1 MFFQKFPLL
10 PYTLDN
16 GTTFQL
22 VPDIL
27 RRIKLS
33 TEISQTG
40 SFFDQYDVKDGETP
54 DIVAN
59 YWYGDSNLHWVVLM
73 SNDII
78 DPRFDWPLSY
88 YNLVE
93 FCKGKYGEN
102 NINKLHHYINEQ
114 EYIVSGYRSLFE
126 TSTYGATS
134 GIETELSNDNI
145 QTIVVL
151 ENAPPSG
158 RLYPVSNL
166 MHEELLNEQKRR
178 INILKP
184 SIVASIDSSFTAL
197 INQ

>member
-93 FCKGKYGEN
+93 FLPYKNGGN
-102 NINKLHHYINEQ
+102 
-114 EYIVSGYRSLFE
+114 
-126 TSTYGATS
+126 
-134 GIETELSNDNI
+134 
-145 QTIVVL
+145 
-151 ENAPPSG
+151 
-158 RLYPVSNL
+158 
-166 MHEELLNEQKRR
+166 
-178 INILKP
+178 
-184 SIVASIDSSFTAL
+184 
-197 INQ
+197 

>member
-1 MFFQKFPLL
+1 
-10 PYTLDN
+10 
-16 GTTFQL
+16 

-93 FCKGKYGEN
+93 FCKGNYGEN

-134 GIETELSNDNI
+134 GIETESSNDNI

-184 SIVASIDSSFTAL
+184 SIVASLDSSFTAL